1 MTGEKVQRSIDG
13 TSISK
18 GRRKMIMLDEAAV
31 SKKSLNF
38 GPATAGSAL
47 VNASIGAGTDI
58 PFINA
63 GSIVV
68 GGNSSESIT
77 PLRPDKSS
85 SEFDGTV
92 AGAGL

>member
-1 MTGEKVQRSIDG
+1 
-13 TSISK
+13 
-18 GRRKMIMLDEAAV
+18 MIMLDEAAV

-63 GSIVV
+63 GSIV
-68 GGNSSESIT
+68 GNSSESIT
-77 PLRPDKSS
+77 PLRPEKSS
-85 SEFDGTV
+85 SEFDGTI